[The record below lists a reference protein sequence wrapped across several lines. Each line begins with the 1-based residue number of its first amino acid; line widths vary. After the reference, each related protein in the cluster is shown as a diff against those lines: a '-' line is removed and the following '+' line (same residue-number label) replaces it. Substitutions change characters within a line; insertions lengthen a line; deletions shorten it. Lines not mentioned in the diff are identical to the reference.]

1 MIETIIIIE
10 LVIFGLYILTQWK
23 WGNKMISKYKYKII
37 SKVIQNLVT
46 WCSKNNDKKNQ
57 MICVYF
63 QGVLNDYMKKNLT
76 LDMFIAM
83 KDKKNKPQAAS
94 SPQLESRIKKWLV
107 NIHFYIRLTMAASCG
122 LSLFY
127 FYSHLIHLE
136 NRRISS
142 GFFYHYFLNTT

>member
-1 MIETIIIIE
+1 
-10 LVIFGLYILTQWK
+10 
-23 WGNKMISKYKYKII
+23 MISKYKYKII

-94 SPQLESRIKKWLV
+94 SPQLESRIKK
-107 NIHFYIRLTMAASCG
+107 
-122 LSLFY
+122 
-127 FYSHLIHLE
+127 
-136 NRRISS
+136 
-142 GFFYHYFLNTT
+142 